1 MQDNSA
7 FAHVF
12 QDTRINKSKI
22 APIRALEPVLPLEI
36 NIKLAERAE
45 AIKLARILEKKYK
58 GNYFIV
64 MPFNR
69 QWQII
74 NYEKLSPNDK
84 VWADEV
90 RGSEAYYE

>member
-7 FAHVF
+7 FAHVCK
-12 QDTRINKSKI
+12 DVLKRNDNI
-22 APIRALEPVLPLEI
+22 APIRVLEPVLAIDI
-36 NIKLAERAE
+36 NIKLTDRSE

-64 MPFNR
+64 MPFN
-69 QWQII
+69 QAWQII
-74 NYEKLSPNDK
+74 NYEKLSPQDK
-84 VWADEV
+84 AWADEV

>member
-12 QDTRINKSKI
+12 QDVLNRNNI

-64 MPFNR
+64 MPCNQF
-69 QWQII
+69 WQII
-74 NYEKLSPNDK
+74 NYEKLSPQDK
-84 VWADEV
+84 AWADEV